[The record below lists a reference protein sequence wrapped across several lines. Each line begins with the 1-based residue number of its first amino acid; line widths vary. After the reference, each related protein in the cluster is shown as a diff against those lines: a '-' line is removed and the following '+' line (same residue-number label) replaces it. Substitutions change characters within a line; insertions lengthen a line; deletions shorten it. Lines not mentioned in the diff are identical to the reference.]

1 MTIKL
6 LLGANTLSTPSLSP
20 RPSPHLS
27 HPLGSY
33 WDDHPA
39 AGRQRIE
46 QLGGERL
53 SGGANVD
60 GGEWRLALQSI

>member
-27 HPLGSY
+27 HPLGSD

-46 QLGGERL
+46 QLRWERLGGSANVNGGER
-53 SGGANVD
+53 
-60 GGEWRLALQSI
+60 RLTLQGI